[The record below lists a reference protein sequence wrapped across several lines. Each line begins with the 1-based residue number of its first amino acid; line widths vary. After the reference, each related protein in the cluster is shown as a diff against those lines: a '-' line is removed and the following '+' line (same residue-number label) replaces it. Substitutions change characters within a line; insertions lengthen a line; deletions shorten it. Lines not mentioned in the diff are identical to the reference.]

1 MPQQPNLVDTTFAPR
16 QGYPLV
22 MLYGS
27 RPSAQGMDMAMI
39 IEAARGGDET
49 AFNNLVVYYKSAAER
64 VAQHILKTEDAAAD
78 AVQEAF
84 IKVYKAMRRFQDG
97 NFRSWLLRIVTNTC
111 YDHLRREKRRA
122 ALSLDELTEQAKP
135 DINMQ
140 PTFLGDSI
148 RMTDPEFQAIRSE
161 TMENLLKTIDKLPLW
176 HRNVVLLIDV
186 HGYDYTETAE
196 LLNLPLGTIKSRLSR
211 ARAALRQEWIETGV
225 ATSMSQ

>member
-148 RMTDPEFQAIRSE
+148 RMGGP
-161 TMENLLKTIDKLPLW
+161 W
-176 HRNVVLLIDV
+176 
-186 HGYDYTETAE
+186 
-196 LLNLPLGTIKSRLSR
+196 SRGLFD
-211 ARAALRQEWIETGV
+211 
-225 ATSMSQ
+225 